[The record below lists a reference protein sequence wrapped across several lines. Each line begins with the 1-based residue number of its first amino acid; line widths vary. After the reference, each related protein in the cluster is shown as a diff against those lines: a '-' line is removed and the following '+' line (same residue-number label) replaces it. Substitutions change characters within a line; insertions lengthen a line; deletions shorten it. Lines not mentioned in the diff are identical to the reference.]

1 MQSLNNR
8 FVPRAMI
15 DSDAI
20 LSLDEDMKFNPDEV
34 SIYVVNGLKPGVS
47 VVCLVWSSRWGVVFR
62 ESVVGD

>member
-1 MQSLNNR
+1 MQSLNSR

-47 VVCLVWSSRWGVVFR
+47 VVCLVW
-62 ESVVGD
+62 